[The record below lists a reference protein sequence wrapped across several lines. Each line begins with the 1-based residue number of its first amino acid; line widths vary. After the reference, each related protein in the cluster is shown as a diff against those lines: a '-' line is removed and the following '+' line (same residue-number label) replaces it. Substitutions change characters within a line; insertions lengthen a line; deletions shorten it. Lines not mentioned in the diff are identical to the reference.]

1 MAEKEVN
8 PFSVLYNVG
17 SHKKQM
23 NITEKKENIIINGK
37 VIKSKQYKFENIEKP
52 KKGDVLLLT
61 YKTINGEPIVT
72 DEELANIYNCVKE
85 IFNGDVIT
93 LPDYI
98 NIDLVDKKFLEDA
111 IKAIQK
117 ILDRI

>member
-1 MAEKEVN
+1 MDKLEYEIN
-8 PFSVLYNVG
+8 VL
-17 SHKKQM
+17 
-23 NITEKKENIIINGK
+23 
-37 VIKSKQYKFENIEKP
+37 KP
-52 KKGDVLLLT
+52 KEGDILLLT

-98 NIDLVDKKFLEDA
+98 NIDLVDKKFLEDS